1 MQQVVSLQPNKFQFR
16 EKRFAP
22 PPLLKRLV
30 LAGHHGKK
38 TGRGFYDWSDPA
50 NPKPLF

>member
-1 MQQVVSLQPNKFQFR
+1 MFEEFR

-30 LAGHHGKK
+30 AAGHHGKK
-38 TGRGFYDWSDPA
+38 TGRGFYDYSDPA
-50 NPKPLF
+50 NREHCSSRVIRG